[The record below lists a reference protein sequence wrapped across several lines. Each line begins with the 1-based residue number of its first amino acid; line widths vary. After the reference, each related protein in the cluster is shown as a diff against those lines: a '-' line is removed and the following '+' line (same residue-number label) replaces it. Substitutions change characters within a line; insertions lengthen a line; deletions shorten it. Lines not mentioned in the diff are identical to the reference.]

1 MSVDINNSML
11 TEKALDYAKLSDLA
25 YATWKFN
32 GTEWLPDAKYTKL
45 WK

>member
-25 YATWKFN
+25 YATWKYEEKEK
-32 GTEWLPDAKYTKL
+32 GSSLLLAL
-45 WK
+45 AR